1 MTRAT
6 THPGPAG
13 SFRRFAAR
21 TGALRCVVLAGAF
34 FAAVASASCTDPVL
48 DETVD
53 DQGKETENIDQG
65 EFHRAG
71 QRCTACHQEGGEAAD
86 SPFTL
91 AGTVFAQ
98 PSRQV
103 GVSGVEIRLTDAD
116 GTKHT
121 AKTNCVGN
129 FFIKATDWVPKFP
142 ILVDIAKG
150 GVRRRMNSPIGRETD
165 CAGCHTLA
173 IPPAD
178 PFSQVGHIY
187 LFSSDEPG
195 SPEGDSDCKVD
206 PLRPGSPP

>member
-1 MTRAT
+1 MIR
-6 THPGPAG
+6 GG
-13 SFRRFAAR
+13 SSIR
-21 TGALRCVVLAGAF
+21 LVVLGSAL
-34 FAAVASASCTDPVL
+34 AAAILSASCTDPVL
-48 DETVD
+48 DTIVD
-53 DQGKETENIDQG
+53 DQGNETENIDQG
-65 EFHRAG
+65 ELHRAG
-71 QRCTACHQEGGEAAD
+71 QRCTACHQEGGEASS

-98 PSRQV
+98 PNRQV
-103 GVSGVEIRLTDAD
+103 GVSGAEVRLTDSD

-129 FFIKATDWVPKFP
+129 FFIKASEWEPKFP
-142 ILVDIAKG
+142 ILVEIAKG
-150 GVRRRMNSPIGRETD
+150 GVRRSMRSPIGRDTS

-187 LFSSDEPG
+187 LFATDEPG
-195 SPEGDSDCKVD
+195 SPEGAADCKVD